1 MLWHVDHQ
9 VQLLS
14 GFDARTY
21 VMVDREFAEE
31 HHQKLEKTVNDS
43 KTVLQTPLCTVF
55 LLTFKKR
62 KKW

>member
-9 VQLLS
+9 VHLLS
-14 GFDARTY
+14 GFDARAY
-21 VMVDREFAEE
+21 VMVGREFAEG
-31 HHQKLEKTVNDS
+31 HYQKVEKMVNDS